1 MKKRIIAAITA
12 ALSMLSLTGCG
23 NPGKLDAPPP
33 ENSGGMV
40 AGRREQTMMSSI
52 EVTED
57 NVLNSVR
64 LFDAVSADKANSMF
78 SPLSLNMALGMLSE
92 GANGSTKEALDKY
105 LGTSDYG
112 RFAESYMKLAK
123 ENYNGKSGKDDNY
136 FEIANSFWGDD
147 NFPFRQDYK
156 DAVAQK
162 FGAEI
167 RNMDFAGADK
177 VVSEVNRW
185 VSDKTHK
192 MIPTLLESIE
202 PETAAILVNT
212 VYFESAWSDKWK
224 YNEDNKDTF
233 TLLDGSTK
241 ELTLMRNSGGAYFE
255 NDKATAFASTYK
267 NGLEF
272 IGILPK
278 ETGEFTI
285 ESLDIPSLLESRS
298 YTYDVTER
306 MPKLTFETDLPLAD
320 ALSAAGLSEI
330 FDSEKADLSGMSE
343 GTMWVSDVLQKTR
356 IELDEY
362 KTKAAAAT
370 AVMTNRDSAAPIEPK
385 IRKEVF
391 LDRPFAF
398 VIYDPAQE
406 LIVFVGKVTEP

>member
-1 MKKRIIAAITA
+1 MKKKIIAVLAA
-12 ALSMLSLTGCG
+12 ALSLTACSKNGI
-23 NPGKLDAPPP
+23 P
-33 ENSGGMV
+33 EKPSGGMI
-40 AGRREQTMMSSI
+40 AGMREQTMMSSI

-64 LFDAVSADKANSMF
+64 LFDAVSADKKNSMF
-78 SPLSLNMALGMLSE
+78 SPLSLNMALGMLAE
-92 GANGSTKEALDKY
+92 GAEGSTKEALDKY

-112 RFAESYMKLAK
+112 TFAESYMKLAK
-123 ENYNGKSGKDDNY
+123 DNYNGKSGKDQNY
-136 FEIANSFWGDD
+136 FEIANSFWSDD
-147 NFPFRQDYK
+147 KFPFKREYK
-156 DAVAQK
+156 DAVTQK

-167 RNMDFAGADK
+167 RNMDFAGTDK

-192 MIPTLLESIE
+192 MIPTLLNDIA
-202 PETAAILVNT
+202 PETVTILVNT
-212 VYFESAWSDKWK
+212 VYFESVWSKEWK
-224 YNEDNKDTF
+224 YDKDNKDAF

-241 ELTLMRNSGGAYFE
+241 EFALMRKSGGAYFE
-255 NDKATAFASTYK
+255 NDKATAFNSTYK

-278 ETGEFTI
+278 ETGDFTI

-298 YTYDVTER
+298 YKYEVTER
-306 MPKLTFETDLPLAD
+306 MPKLTFDTNLPLAD

-330 FDSEKADLSGMSE
+330 FDRSKADLSGMSE
-343 GTMWVSDVLQKTR
+343 ENLWVSDVLQKTR
-356 IELDEY
+356 LELDEH

-370 AVMTNRDSAAPIEPK
+370 GILNGTAAAMPEEK

-398 VIYDPAQE
+398 LIYDPDQE
-406 LIVFVGKVTEP
+406 LIVFIGKVTEP

>member
-1 MKKRIIAAITA
+1 MKKKIIAVLA
-12 ALSMLSLTGCG
+12 AVLSLTACSK
-23 NPGKLDAPPP
+23 PDKLDKPK
-33 ENSGGMV
+33 NSSGGMV
-40 AGRREQTMMSSI
+40 AGKYERTMQSSI

-64 LFDAVSADKANSMF
+64 LFDAVSADKTNSMF
-78 SPLSLNMALGMLSE
+78 SPLSLNMALGMLAE
-92 GANGSTKEALDKY
+92 GAKGSTKEALDKY
-105 LGTSDYG
+105 LCTDDYG
-112 RFAESYMKLAK
+112 KFAESYMKLAK
-123 ENYNGKSGKDDNY
+123 ENYNGKSGKDNNY

-147 NFPFRQDYK
+147 KFPFKQDYK
-156 DAVAQK
+156 NAVKQK

-167 RNMDFAGADK
+167 CNMDFGNTNN

-192 MIPTLLESIE
+192 MIPTLLEDIA

-212 VYFESAWSDKWK
+212 VYFESAWSAEWD
-224 YNEDNKDTF
+224 YDTDNKDTF
-233 TLLDGSTK
+233 TLLDGSSK
-241 ELTLMRNSGGAYFE
+241 ELTLMRKGGGAYFE
-255 NDKATAFASTYK
+255 NDKATAFNSTYK

-278 ETGEFTI
+278 ETGDFTL

-298 YTYDVTER
+298 REYDVTKR
-306 MPKLTFETDLPLAD
+306 MPKLTFDTNLPLAD

-330 FDSEKADLSGMSE
+330 FERDKADLSGMSE
-343 GTMWVSDVLQKTR
+343 EDLWVSDVLQKTR
-356 IELDEY
+356 LELDEH

-370 AVMTNRDSAAPIEPK
+370 AIMVNGASAAPPEEK

-398 VIYDPAQE
+398 LIYDPDQE
-406 LIVFVGKVTEP
+406 LIVFIGKVTEP

>member
-1 MKKRIIAAITA
+1 MKKRIIAVLAA
-12 ALSMLSLTGCG
+12 ALSLTACG
-23 NPGKLDAPPP
+23 KTDAPAA
-33 ENSGGMV
+33 GGMV
-40 AGRREQTMMSSI
+40 AGKHEQNMLSPI

-78 SPLSLNMALGMLSE
+78 SPLSLNMALGMLAE
-92 GANGSTKEALDKY
+92 GAEGTSKEALDKY

-112 RFAESYMKLAK
+112 TFAESYMKLAK
-123 ENYNGKSGKDDNY
+123 DKYNGKSGKDENY

-147 NFPFRQDYK
+147 KFPFKQDYK
-156 DAVAQK
+156 NAVTQK

-167 RNMDFAGADK
+167 RNMDFDAADK

-202 PETAAILVNT
+202 PETVAILVNT
-212 VYFESAWSDKWK
+212 VYFESAWSSEWDYDTK
-224 YNEDNKDTF
+224 NKDAF
-233 TLLDGSTK
+233 TLLDGSSK
-241 ELTLMRNSGGAYFE
+241 ELTLMRKSGGAYFE
-255 NDKATAFASTYK
+255 NDQATAFSSSYK

-278 ETGEFTI
+278 ETGDFTL

-298 YTYDVTER
+298 YEYDVTKR
-306 MPKLTFETDLPLAD
+306 MPKLTFDTELPLAD
-320 ALSAAGLSEI
+320 ALSAAGLSEL
-330 FDSEKADLSGMSE
+330 FDRDIADLSGMSE
-343 GTMWVSDVLQKTR
+343 DPMWVSDVLQKTR
-356 IELDEY
+356 LELDEH

-370 AVMTNRDSAAPIEPK
+370 AVMTNGITAAPSEPK

-398 VIYDPAQE
+398 VIYDPDQE

>member
-1 MKKRIIAAITA
+1 MKKRIISILAAV
-12 ALSMLSLTGCG
+12 LSLTACSK
-23 NPGKLDAPPP
+23 NDIP
-33 ENSGGMV
+33 EHGSGGMI
-40 AGRREQTMMSSI
+40 AGVREQTMLSPI

-64 LFDAVSADKANSMF
+64 LFDAVSADKTNSMF
-78 SPLSLNMALGMLSE
+78 SPLSLNMALGMLAE
-92 GANGSTKEALDKY
+92 GAEGSTKEALDKY

-112 RFAESYMKLAK
+112 TFSESYMKLAK

-136 FEIANSFWGDD
+136 FEIANSFWGD
-147 NFPFRQDYK
+147 NGFPFKQEYK
-156 DAVAQK
+156 NAVTRK

-167 RNMDFAGADK
+167 RNMDFGNADK
-177 VVSEVNRW
+177 AVYEVNRW

-192 MIPTLLESIE
+192 MIPKMLNGIA

-212 VYFESAWSDKWK
+212 VYFESAWVDEWD
-224 YNEDNKDTF
+224 YDEDRKDTF
-233 TLLDGSTK
+233 TLLDGTEK
-241 ELTLMRNSGGAYFE
+241 ELSLMRDSGGAYFE
-255 NDKATAFASTYK
+255 NDQATAFSSKYK

-278 ETGEFTI
+278 ETGEFTT

-298 YTYDVTER
+298 YDYRVSKR
-306 MPKLTFETDLPLAD
+306 MPKLTFDTDLPLAN

-330 FDSEKADLSGMSE
+330 FDDDTADFSGMSDE
-343 GTMWVSDVLQKTR
+343 ELWVSDVLQKTR
-356 IELDEY
+356 LELDEY

-370 AVMTNRDSAAPIEPK
+370 AILMAGGAAPSEDIV

-398 VIYDPAQE
+398 LIYDPDQE
-406 LIVFVGKVTEP
+406 LIVFMGKVTEP

>member
-1 MKKRIIAAITA
+1 MKKKILAVLAA
-12 ALSMLSLTGCG
+12 MLSLTACSK
-23 NPGKLDAPPP
+23 PDKP

-40 AGRREQTMMSSI
+40 AGRHERTMMSSI

-64 LFDAVSADKANSMF
+64 LFDAVGADKTNSMF
-78 SPLSLNMALGMLSE
+78 SPLSLNMALGMLAE
-92 GANGSTKEALDKY
+92 GAEGTSKEALDKY

-112 RFAESYMKLAK
+112 TFAESYMRLAK
-123 ENYNGKSGKDDNY
+123 DNYNGKVGKDENY

-147 NFPFRQDYK
+147 KFPFKREYK
-156 DAVAQK
+156 DAVTQK

-167 RNMDFAGADK
+167 RNMDFDAAEK

-202 PETAAILVNT
+202 PETVAILVNT
-212 VYFESAWSDKWK
+212 VYFESAWSDEWK
-224 YNEDNKDTF
+224 YDTKNKDLF

-241 ELTLMRNSGGAYFE
+241 ELTLMRKSGGAYFE
-255 NDKATAFASTYK
+255 NDRATAFGSTYK

-285 ESLDIPSLLESRS
+285 EDLDIPSLLESRS
-298 YTYDVTER
+298 NEYDVTER
-306 MPKLTFETDLPLAD
+306 MPKLTFDTELPLAD
-320 ALSAAGLSEI
+320 ALSAAGLSEL
-330 FDSEKADLSGMSE
+330 FDRDRADLSGMSE
-343 GTMWVSDVLQKTR
+343 DPIWVSDVLQKTR
-356 IELDEY
+356 LELDEH

-370 AVMTNRDSAAPIEPK
+370 AVMVNGISAAPPEQK
-385 IRKEVF
+385 ILKEVF

-398 VIYDPAQE
+398 LIYDPDQE
-406 LIVFVGKVTEP
+406 LIVFIGKVAEP